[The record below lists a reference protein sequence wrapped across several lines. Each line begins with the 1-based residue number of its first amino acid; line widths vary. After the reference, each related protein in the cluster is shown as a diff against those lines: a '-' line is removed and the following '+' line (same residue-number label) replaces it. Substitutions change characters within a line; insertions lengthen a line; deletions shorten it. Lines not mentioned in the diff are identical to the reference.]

1 MPAKSKAQ
9 QKFMGLVHA
18 YKKGDIPAS
27 KVNKSVKDA
36 AKLPNKVSKKE
47 FINKFTELLDAEME
61 SCGYVFSAKDP
72 SYKLKS
78 PGGTGE
84 EDKKLKE
91 KKDWGDTTINYKKDT
106 PRSLK
111 KSRFKQLDALVPKGR
126 VNWVINTLKKEIR
139 GIKINHEEVDS
150 YTKDGLILSK
160 FKKDDINK
168 ILAIVDHSGGLFES
182 KKIMNE
188 INSYKQF
195 VKYMNDF
202 YGPKGVYPDKKK
214 RTLKMKDIGLAYS
227 VLLKKKPDFEIGYDS
242 TDREML
248 RDILIKMK
256 KLDPDYSKKEAVNE
270 KMRPAVKKLLKQKGY
285 GPIFQAI
292 DNSKRQFKQMK
303 YSRGEIQDTL
313 IDMFGKEDPKI
324 LQKIKESINEAVN
337 PKVKKQASALLKRYT
352 NNWKKLEKETEM
364 LMKFAKKNKANE
376 MAFNFEEVLK
386 KLKGTVWE
394 YVRYQVEKPMDD
406 YFYESID
413 EYSGMS
419 KWQRDRLDQ
428 LSKEKGKKP
437 KKVSRAVKK
446 KQDAW
451 AKKYYTKGGG
461 INIAK
466 WKKDGSP
473 AFPKESVNE
482 DRTASIIQHH
492 ERELQKYLDKPN
504 KSYRDEEEIQ
514 RLRNAIAYAKS
525 KQESVDEDVYI
536 GYYKN
541 KKVKVTAK
549 SSKEAQK
556 QIVKKLRIPKRDY
569 DIASIQ
575 NLTKTKQNK
584 HKFESINEKKKMFP
598 PKKMTPKQAK
608 EYKKFI
614 DYAKMGIEYQIDMS
628 LFESV
633 NEVERDY
640 KAEYRKFQ
648 SSTKAKKYRAEL
660 NKYNRQKG
668 TYGNGD
674 GKDASHK
681 GGKIVGFEAQ
691 SKNRGRAEKSR
702 LKKEMVEEVTKGK
715 GVQKIFDIH
724 KNGYGKLG
732 GRMLDS
738 LSAGLFVQLY
748 DKAPD
753 NIKEK
758 MNKMNE
764 KRLYI
769 VIGKMWDKFGK
780 GVKLS

>member
-36 AKLPNKVSKKE
+36 AKSMSTKDIKDFANTDRKGLPNKVSKKE

-106 PRSLK
+106 PKSLK
-111 KSRFKQLDALVPKGR
+111 KSRFKQLDVLVPKGR
-126 VNWVINTLKKEIR
+126 VNQVINTLKKEIR

-150 YTKDGLILSK
+150 YTKDGLMLSK

-168 ILAIVDHSGGLFES
+168 IMAIVDHSGGLFES

-256 KLDPDYSKKEAVNE
+256 KLDPDYSKKESVNE
-270 KMRPAVKKLLKQKGY
+270 VNRVALKVYIDWFKKDAKKAKVTPLEYTKYQIRYPAHYGLDKKTLK
-285 GPIFQAI
+285 
-292 DNSKRQFKQMK
+292 
-303 YSRGEIQDTL
+303 
-313 IDMFGKEDPKI
+313 
-324 LQKIKESINEAVN
+324 
-337 PKVKKQASALLKRYT
+337 ALLKY
-352 NNWKKLEKETEM
+352 
-364 LMKFAKKNKANE
+364 FQKN
-376 MAFNFEEVLK
+376 
-386 KLKGTVWE
+386 
-394 YVRYQVEKPMDD
+394 
-406 YFYESID
+406 
-413 EYSGMS
+413 
-419 KWQRDRLDQ
+419 
-428 LSKEKGKKP
+428 
-437 KKVSRAVKK
+437 
-446 KQDAW
+446 
-451 AKKYYTKGGG
+451 
-461 INIAK
+461 
-466 WKKDGSP
+466 
-473 AFPKESVNE
+473 ESVN
-482 DRTASIIQHH
+482 
-492 ERELQKYLDKPN
+492 
-504 KSYRDEEEIQ
+504 
-514 RLRNAIAYAKS
+514 
-525 KQESVDEDVYI
+525 EDVYI

-556 QIVKKLRIPKRDY
+556 QIAKKLRVPKRDY

-584 HKFESINEKKKMFP
+584 HKFESVNEMSAKSKKLINKLGKKEKDVLMSMIDMMGFDQVMKDYKRDKKAF
-598 PKKMTPKQAK
+598 KQALK
-608 EYKKFI
+608 
-614 DYAKMGIEYQIDMS
+614 DMS
-628 LFESV
+628 ENI
-633 NEVERDY
+633 NEVEKRDY
-640 KAEYRKFQ
+640 KAEYKKFQ

-732 GRMLDS
+732 GRILDS

>member
-36 AKLPNKVSKKE
+36 AKSMSTKDIKDFANTDRKGLPNKVSKKE

-106 PRSLK
+106 PKSLK
-111 KSRFKQLDALVPKGR
+111 KSRFKQLDVLVPKGR
-126 VNWVINTLKKEIR
+126 VNQVINTLKKEIR

-150 YTKDGLILSK
+150 YTKDGLMLSK

-168 ILAIVDHSGGLFES
+168 IMAIVDHSGGLFES

-256 KLDPDYSKKEAVNE
+256 KLDPDYSKKESVNE
-270 KMRPAVKKLLKQKGY
+270 VNIVPLRIYIDWFKKDAKK
-285 GPIFQAI
+285 A
-292 DNSKRQFKQMK
+292 
-303 YSRGEIQDTL
+303 
-313 IDMFGKEDPKI
+313 
-324 LQKIKESINEAVN
+324 
-337 PKVKKQASALLKRYT
+337 KVTPLEYTKKQIRYPGFYGLDKKTLKALLKY
-352 NNWKKLEKETEM
+352 
-364 LMKFAKKNKANE
+364 FQKN
-376 MAFNFEEVLK
+376 
-386 KLKGTVWE
+386 
-394 YVRYQVEKPMDD
+394 
-406 YFYESID
+406 
-413 EYSGMS
+413 
-419 KWQRDRLDQ
+419 
-428 LSKEKGKKP
+428 
-437 KKVSRAVKK
+437 
-446 KQDAW
+446 
-451 AKKYYTKGGG
+451 
-461 INIAK
+461 
-466 WKKDGSP
+466 
-473 AFPKESVNE
+473 ESVN
-482 DRTASIIQHH
+482 
-492 ERELQKYLDKPN
+492 
-504 KSYRDEEEIQ
+504 
-514 RLRNAIAYAKS
+514 
-525 KQESVDEDVYI
+525 EDVYI

-556 QIVKKLRIPKRDY
+556 QIAKKLRVPKRDY

-584 HKFESINEKKKMFP
+584 HKFESVNEMSAKSKKLINKLGKKEKDVLMSMIDMMGFDQVMKDYKRDKKAF
-598 PKKMTPKQAK
+598 KQALK
-608 EYKKFI
+608 
-614 DYAKMGIEYQIDMS
+614 DMS
-628 LFESV
+628 ENI
-633 NEVERDY
+633 NEVEKRDY
-640 KAEYRKFQ
+640 KAEYKKFQ

-732 GRMLDS
+732 GRILDS

>member
-36 AKLPNKVSKKE
+36 AKSMSTKDIKDFANTDRKGLPNKVSKKE

-106 PRSLK
+106 PKSLK
-111 KSRFKQLDALVPKGR
+111 KSRFTQLDVRVPKGR
-126 VNWVINTLKKEIR
+126 VNQVINTLKKEIR

-150 YTKDGLILSK
+150 YTKDGLMLSK

-168 ILAIVDHSGGLFES
+168 IMAIVDHSGGLFES

-256 KLDPDYSKKEAVNE
+256 KLDPDYSKKESVNE
-270 KMRPAVKKLLKQKGY
+270 VNRVALKVYIDWVKKDAKK
-285 GPIFQAI
+285 A
-292 DNSKRQFKQMK
+292 
-303 YSRGEIQDTL
+303 
-313 IDMFGKEDPKI
+313 
-324 LQKIKESINEAVN
+324 
-337 PKVKKQASALLKRYT
+337 KVTPLEYTKKQIRYPGFYGLDKKTLKALLKY
-352 NNWKKLEKETEM
+352 
-364 LMKFAKKNKANE
+364 FQKN
-376 MAFNFEEVLK
+376 
-386 KLKGTVWE
+386 
-394 YVRYQVEKPMDD
+394 
-406 YFYESID
+406 
-413 EYSGMS
+413 
-419 KWQRDRLDQ
+419 
-428 LSKEKGKKP
+428 
-437 KKVSRAVKK
+437 
-446 KQDAW
+446 
-451 AKKYYTKGGG
+451 
-461 INIAK
+461 
-466 WKKDGSP
+466 
-473 AFPKESVNE
+473 ESVN
-482 DRTASIIQHH
+482 
-492 ERELQKYLDKPN
+492 
-504 KSYRDEEEIQ
+504 
-514 RLRNAIAYAKS
+514 
-525 KQESVDEDVYI
+525 EDVYI

-556 QIVKKLRIPKRDY
+556 QIAKKLRVPKRDY

-584 HKFESINEKKKMFP
+584 HKFESVNEMSAKSKKLINKLGKKEKDVLMSMIDMMGFDQVMKDYKRDKKAF
-598 PKKMTPKQAK
+598 KQALK
-608 EYKKFI
+608 
-614 DYAKMGIEYQIDMS
+614 DMS
-628 LFESV
+628 ENI
-633 NEVERDY
+633 NEVEKRDY
-640 KAEYRKFQ
+640 KAEYKKFQ

-732 GRMLDS
+732 GRILDS

>member
-36 AKLPNKVSKKE
+36 AKSMSTKDIKDFANTDRKGLPNKVSKKE

-248 RDILIKMK
+248 RDILIKLR
-256 KLDPDYSKKEAVNE
+256 KLDPDYS
-270 KMRPAVKKLLKQKGY
+270 Q
-285 GPIFQAI
+285 
-292 DNSKRQFKQMK
+292 
-303 YSRGEIQDTL
+303 
-313 IDMFGKEDPKI
+313 
-324 LQKIKESINEAVN
+324 KESISEDVYIGYYKNK
-337 PKVKKQASALLKRYT
+337 KVKVTAKSSKEAQRQIA
-352 NNWKKLEKETEM
+352 KKLRVPKKDYDIASIQNLTKTKQNKH
-364 LMKFAKKNKANE
+364 KF
-376 MAFNFEEVLK
+376 
-386 KLKGTVWE
+386 
-394 YVRYQVEKPMDD
+394 
-406 YFYESID
+406 

-473 AFPKESVNE
+473 GFPK
-482 DRTASIIQHH
+482 
-492 ERELQKYLDKPN
+492 
-504 KSYRDEEEIQ
+504 
-514 RLRNAIAYAKS
+514 
-525 KQESVDEDVYI
+525 
-536 GYYKN
+536 
-541 KKVKVTAK
+541 
-549 SSKEAQK
+549 
-556 QIVKKLRIPKRDY
+556 
-569 DIASIQ
+569 
-575 NLTKTKQNK
+575 
-584 HKFESINEKKKMFP
+584 
-598 PKKMTPKQAK
+598 
-608 EYKKFI
+608 
-614 DYAKMGIEYQIDMS
+614 
-628 LFESV
+628 ESV

-660 NKYNRQKG
+660 NKYNRKKG

-702 LKKEMVEEVTKGK
+702 LKKESVIGEDVFAIVDKFNQRKQDYDQVYYKDNNLNKVKKHMKKMGKKYGKMNLIKVKPNGKMSMVEEVTKGK

>member
-36 AKLPNKVSKKE
+36 AKSMSTKDIKDFANTDRKGLPNKVSKKE

-106 PRSLK
+106 PKSLK
-111 KSRFKQLDALVPKGR
+111 KSRFKQLDVLVPKGR
-126 VNWVINTLKKEIR
+126 VNQVINTLKKEIR

-150 YTKDGLILSK
+150 YTKDGLMLSK

-168 ILAIVDHSGGLFES
+168 IMAIVDHSGGLFES

-256 KLDPDYSKKEAVNE
+256 KLDPDYSKKESVNE
-270 KMRPAVKKLLKQKGY
+270 VNRVALKVYIDWFKKDAKKAKVTPLEYTKYQIKYPGFYGLDKKTLK
-285 GPIFQAI
+285 
-292 DNSKRQFKQMK
+292 
-303 YSRGEIQDTL
+303 
-313 IDMFGKEDPKI
+313 
-324 LQKIKESINEAVN
+324 
-337 PKVKKQASALLKRYT
+337 ALLKY
-352 NNWKKLEKETEM
+352 
-364 LMKFAKKNKANE
+364 FQKN
-376 MAFNFEEVLK
+376 
-386 KLKGTVWE
+386 
-394 YVRYQVEKPMDD
+394 
-406 YFYESID
+406 
-413 EYSGMS
+413 
-419 KWQRDRLDQ
+419 
-428 LSKEKGKKP
+428 
-437 KKVSRAVKK
+437 
-446 KQDAW
+446 
-451 AKKYYTKGGG
+451 
-461 INIAK
+461 
-466 WKKDGSP
+466 
-473 AFPKESVNE
+473 ESVN
-482 DRTASIIQHH
+482 
-492 ERELQKYLDKPN
+492 
-504 KSYRDEEEIQ
+504 
-514 RLRNAIAYAKS
+514 
-525 KQESVDEDVYI
+525 EDVYI

-556 QIVKKLRIPKRDY
+556 QIAKKLRVPKRDY

-584 HKFESINEKKKMFP
+584 HKFESVNEMSAKSKKLINKLGKKEKDVLMSMIDMMGFDQVMKDYKRDKKAF
-598 PKKMTPKQAK
+598 KQALK
-608 EYKKFI
+608 
-614 DYAKMGIEYQIDMS
+614 DMS
-628 LFESV
+628 ENI
-633 NEVERDY
+633 NEVEKRDY
-640 KAEYRKFQ
+640 KAEYKKFQ

-724 KNGYGKLG
+724 KNCYGKLG
-732 GRMLDS
+732 GRILDS

>member
-1 MPAKSKAQ
+1 MSKILKIKEADL
-9 QKFMGLVHA
+9 GLT
-18 YKKGDIPAS
+18 YKKGKTV
-27 KVNKSVKDA
+27 KVKHKKSGKTLVIVDK
-36 AKLPNKVSKKE
+36 PVVKKE
-47 FINKFTELLDAEME
+47 YEKIGYYEVKPIRLRGKSGMGKISHLGMESVDEGKVTYKLKGFTNTKMDELDAE
-61 SCGYVFSAKDP
+61 
-72 SYKLKS
+72 L
-78 PGGTGE
+78 
-84 EDKKLKE
+84 
-91 KKDWGDTTINYKKDT
+91 
-106 PRSLK
+106 
-111 KSRFKQLDALVPKGR
+111 SRL
-126 VNWVINTLKKEIR
+126 
-139 GIKINHEEVDS
+139 GIKGTPDFNKMT
-150 YTKDGLILSK
+150 YTIHMKGSNSFTLDKIM
-160 FKKDDINK
+160 KKK
-168 ILAIVDHSGGLFES
+168 GG
-182 KKIMNE
+182 KKIRE
-188 INSYKQF
+188 
-195 VKYMNDF
+195 
-202 YGPKGVYPDKKK
+202 
-214 RTLKMKDIGLAYS
+214 S
-227 VLLKKKPDFEIGYDS
+227 V
-242 TDREML
+242 
-248 RDILIKMK
+248 
-256 KLDPDYSKKEAVNE
+256 
-270 KMRPAVKKLLKQKGY
+270 
-285 GPIFQAI
+285 
-292 DNSKRQFKQMK
+292 
-303 YSRGEIQDTL
+303 
-313 IDMFGKEDPKI
+313 
-324 LQKIKESINEAVN
+324 
-337 PKVKKQASALLKRYT
+337 
-352 NNWKKLEKETEM
+352 
-364 LMKFAKKNKANE
+364 
-376 MAFNFEEVLK
+376 
-386 KLKGTVWE
+386 
-394 YVRYQVEKPMDD
+394 
-406 YFYESID
+406 D

-428 LSKEKGKKP
+428 RSKEKGKKP
-437 KKVSRAVKK
+437 KKVSKALKK

>member
-36 AKLPNKVSKKE
+36 AKSMSTKDIKDFANTDRKGLPNKVSKKE

-106 PRSLK
+106 PKSLK
-111 KSRFKQLDALVPKGR
+111 KSRFTQLDVRVPKGR
-126 VNWVINTLKKEIR
+126 VNQVINTLKKEIR

-150 YTKDGLILSK
+150 YTKDGLMLSK

-168 ILAIVDHSGGLFES
+168 IMAIVDHSGGLFES

-256 KLDPDYSKKEAVNE
+256 KLDPDYSKKESVNE
-270 KMRPAVKKLLKQKGY
+270 VNRVALKVYIDWFKKDAKKAKVTPLEYTKYQIKYPGFYGLDKKTLK
-285 GPIFQAI
+285 
-292 DNSKRQFKQMK
+292 
-303 YSRGEIQDTL
+303 
-313 IDMFGKEDPKI
+313 
-324 LQKIKESINEAVN
+324 
-337 PKVKKQASALLKRYT
+337 ALLKY
-352 NNWKKLEKETEM
+352 
-364 LMKFAKKNKANE
+364 FQKN
-376 MAFNFEEVLK
+376 
-386 KLKGTVWE
+386 
-394 YVRYQVEKPMDD
+394 
-406 YFYESID
+406 
-413 EYSGMS
+413 
-419 KWQRDRLDQ
+419 
-428 LSKEKGKKP
+428 
-437 KKVSRAVKK
+437 
-446 KQDAW
+446 
-451 AKKYYTKGGG
+451 
-461 INIAK
+461 
-466 WKKDGSP
+466 
-473 AFPKESVNE
+473 ESVN
-482 DRTASIIQHH
+482 
-492 ERELQKYLDKPN
+492 
-504 KSYRDEEEIQ
+504 
-514 RLRNAIAYAKS
+514 
-525 KQESVDEDVYI
+525 EDVYI

-556 QIVKKLRIPKRDY
+556 QIAKKLRVPKRDY

-584 HKFESINEKKKMFP
+584 HKFESVNEMSAKSKKLINKLGKKEKDVLMSMIDMMGFDQVMKDYKRDKKAF
-598 PKKMTPKQAK
+598 KQALK
-608 EYKKFI
+608 
-614 DYAKMGIEYQIDMS
+614 DMS
-628 LFESV
+628 ENI
-633 NEVERDY
+633 NEVEKRDY
-640 KAEYRKFQ
+640 KAEYKKFQ

-732 GRMLDS
+732 GRILDS

>member
-36 AKLPNKVSKKE
+36 AKSMSTKDIKDFANTDRKGLPNKVSKKE

-106 PRSLK
+106 PKSLK
-111 KSRFKQLDALVPKGR
+111 KSRFKQLDVLVPKGR
-126 VNWVINTLKKEIR
+126 VNQVINTLKKEIR

-150 YTKDGLILSK
+150 YTKDGLMLSK

-168 ILAIVDHSGGLFES
+168 IMAIVDHSGGLFES

-195 VKYMNDF
+195 VKYMYDF

-256 KLDPDYSKKEAVNE
+256 KLDPDYSKKESVNE
-270 KMRPAVKKLLKQKGY
+270 VNRVALKVYIDWFKKDAKKAKVTPLEYTKYQIRYPAHYGLDKKTLK
-285 GPIFQAI
+285 
-292 DNSKRQFKQMK
+292 
-303 YSRGEIQDTL
+303 
-313 IDMFGKEDPKI
+313 
-324 LQKIKESINEAVN
+324 
-337 PKVKKQASALLKRYT
+337 ALLKY
-352 NNWKKLEKETEM
+352 
-364 LMKFAKKNKANE
+364 FQKN
-376 MAFNFEEVLK
+376 
-386 KLKGTVWE
+386 
-394 YVRYQVEKPMDD
+394 
-406 YFYESID
+406 
-413 EYSGMS
+413 
-419 KWQRDRLDQ
+419 
-428 LSKEKGKKP
+428 
-437 KKVSRAVKK
+437 
-446 KQDAW
+446 
-451 AKKYYTKGGG
+451 
-461 INIAK
+461 
-466 WKKDGSP
+466 
-473 AFPKESVNE
+473 ESVN
-482 DRTASIIQHH
+482 
-492 ERELQKYLDKPN
+492 
-504 KSYRDEEEIQ
+504 
-514 RLRNAIAYAKS
+514 
-525 KQESVDEDVYI
+525 EDVYI

-556 QIVKKLRIPKRDY
+556 QIAKKLRVPKRDY

-584 HKFESINEKKKMFP
+584 HKFESVNEMSAKSKKLINKLGKKEKDVLMSMIDMMGFDQVMKDYKRDKKAF
-598 PKKMTPKQAK
+598 KQALK
-608 EYKKFI
+608 
-614 DYAKMGIEYQIDMS
+614 DMS
-628 LFESV
+628 ENI
-633 NEVERDY
+633 NEVEKRDY
-640 KAEYRKFQ
+640 KAEYKKFQ

-732 GRMLDS
+732 GRILDS

>member
-36 AKLPNKVSKKE
+36 AKSMSTKDIKDFANTDRKGLPNKVSKKE

-106 PRSLK
+106 PKSLK
-111 KSRFKQLDALVPKGR
+111 KSRFKQLDVLVPKGR
-126 VNWVINTLKKEIR
+126 VNQVINTLKKEIR

-150 YTKDGLILSK
+150 YTKDGLMLSK

-168 ILAIVDHSGGLFES
+168 IMAIVDHSGGLFES

-256 KLDPDYSKKEAVNE
+256 KLDPDYSKKESVNE
-270 KMRPAVKKLLKQKGY
+270 VNIVPLRIYIDWFKKDAKKAKVTPLEYTKYQIRYPAHYGLDKKTLK
-285 GPIFQAI
+285 
-292 DNSKRQFKQMK
+292 
-303 YSRGEIQDTL
+303 
-313 IDMFGKEDPKI
+313 
-324 LQKIKESINEAVN
+324 
-337 PKVKKQASALLKRYT
+337 ALLKY
-352 NNWKKLEKETEM
+352 
-364 LMKFAKKNKANE
+364 FQKN
-376 MAFNFEEVLK
+376 
-386 KLKGTVWE
+386 
-394 YVRYQVEKPMDD
+394 
-406 YFYESID
+406 
-413 EYSGMS
+413 
-419 KWQRDRLDQ
+419 
-428 LSKEKGKKP
+428 
-437 KKVSRAVKK
+437 
-446 KQDAW
+446 
-451 AKKYYTKGGG
+451 
-461 INIAK
+461 
-466 WKKDGSP
+466 
-473 AFPKESVNE
+473 ESVN
-482 DRTASIIQHH
+482 
-492 ERELQKYLDKPN
+492 
-504 KSYRDEEEIQ
+504 
-514 RLRNAIAYAKS
+514 
-525 KQESVDEDVYI
+525 EDVYI

-556 QIVKKLRIPKRDY
+556 QIAKKLRVPKRDY

-584 HKFESINEKKKMFP
+584 HKFESVNEMSAKSKKLINKLGKKEKDVLMSMIDMMGFDQVMKDYKRDKKAF
-598 PKKMTPKQAK
+598 KQALK
-608 EYKKFI
+608 
-614 DYAKMGIEYQIDMS
+614 DMS
-628 LFESV
+628 ENI
-633 NEVERDY
+633 NEVEKRDY
-640 KAEYRKFQ
+640 KAEYKKFQ

-732 GRMLDS
+732 GRILDS

>member
-36 AKLPNKVSKKE
+36 AKSMSTKDIKDFANTDRKGLPNKVSKKE

-106 PRSLK
+106 PKSLK
-111 KSRFKQLDALVPKGR
+111 KSRFKQLDVLVPKGR
-126 VNWVINTLKKEIR
+126 VNQVINTLKKEIR

-150 YTKDGLILSK
+150 YTKDGLMLSK

-168 ILAIVDHSGGLFES
+168 IMAIVDHSGGLFES

-256 KLDPDYSKKEAVNE
+256 KLDPDYSKKESVNE
-270 KMRPAVKKLLKQKGY
+270 VNRVALKVYIDWFKKDAKKAKVTPLEYTKYQIKYPGFYGLDKKTLK
-285 GPIFQAI
+285 
-292 DNSKRQFKQMK
+292 
-303 YSRGEIQDTL
+303 
-313 IDMFGKEDPKI
+313 
-324 LQKIKESINEAVN
+324 
-337 PKVKKQASALLKRYT
+337 ALLKY
-352 NNWKKLEKETEM
+352 
-364 LMKFAKKNKANE
+364 FQKN
-376 MAFNFEEVLK
+376 
-386 KLKGTVWE
+386 
-394 YVRYQVEKPMDD
+394 
-406 YFYESID
+406 
-413 EYSGMS
+413 
-419 KWQRDRLDQ
+419 
-428 LSKEKGKKP
+428 
-437 KKVSRAVKK
+437 
-446 KQDAW
+446 
-451 AKKYYTKGGG
+451 
-461 INIAK
+461 
-466 WKKDGSP
+466 
-473 AFPKESVNE
+473 ESVN
-482 DRTASIIQHH
+482 
-492 ERELQKYLDKPN
+492 
-504 KSYRDEEEIQ
+504 
-514 RLRNAIAYAKS
+514 
-525 KQESVDEDVYI
+525 EDVYI

-556 QIVKKLRIPKRDY
+556 QIAKKLRVPKRDY

-584 HKFESINEKKKMFP
+584 HKFESVNEMSAKSKKLINKLGKKEKDVLMSMIDMMGFDQVMKDYKRDKKAF
-598 PKKMTPKQAK
+598 KQALK
-608 EYKKFI
+608 
-614 DYAKMGIEYQIDMS
+614 DMS
-628 LFESV
+628 ENI
-633 NEVERDY
+633 NEVEKRDY
-640 KAEYRKFQ
+640 KAEYKKFQ

-732 GRMLDS
+732 GRILDS

>member
-36 AKLPNKVSKKE
+36 AKSMSTKDIKDFANTDRKGLPNKVSKKE

-106 PRSLK
+106 PKSLK
-111 KSRFKQLDALVPKGR
+111 KSRFKQLDVLVPKGR
-126 VNWVINTLKKEIR
+126 VNQVINTLKKEIR

-150 YTKDGLILSK
+150 YTKDGLMLSK

-168 ILAIVDHSGGLFES
+168 IMAIVDHSGGLFES

-256 KLDPDYSKKEAVNE
+256 KLDPDYSKKESVNE
-270 KMRPAVKKLLKQKGY
+270 VNRVALKVYIDWFKKDAKKAKVTPLEYTKYQIKYPGFYGLDKKTLK
-285 GPIFQAI
+285 
-292 DNSKRQFKQMK
+292 
-303 YSRGEIQDTL
+303 
-313 IDMFGKEDPKI
+313 
-324 LQKIKESINEAVN
+324 
-337 PKVKKQASALLKRYT
+337 ALLKY
-352 NNWKKLEKETEM
+352 
-364 LMKFAKKNKANE
+364 FQKN
-376 MAFNFEEVLK
+376 
-386 KLKGTVWE
+386 
-394 YVRYQVEKPMDD
+394 
-406 YFYESID
+406 
-413 EYSGMS
+413 
-419 KWQRDRLDQ
+419 
-428 LSKEKGKKP
+428 
-437 KKVSRAVKK
+437 
-446 KQDAW
+446 
-451 AKKYYTKGGG
+451 
-461 INIAK
+461 
-466 WKKDGSP
+466 
-473 AFPKESVNE
+473 ESVN
-482 DRTASIIQHH
+482 
-492 ERELQKYLDKPN
+492 
-504 KSYRDEEEIQ
+504 
-514 RLRNAIAYAKS
+514 
-525 KQESVDEDVYI
+525 EDVYI

-556 QIVKKLRIPKRDY
+556 QIAKKLRVPKRDY

-584 HKFESINEKKKMFP
+584 HKFESVNEMSAKSKKLINKLGKKEKDVLMSMIDMMGFDQVMKDYKRDKKAF
-598 PKKMTPKQAK
+598 KQALK
-608 EYKKFI
+608 
-614 DYAKMGIEYQIDMS
+614 DMS
-628 LFESV
+628 ENI
-633 NEVERDY
+633 NEVEKRDY
-640 KAEYRKFQ
+640 KAEYKKFQ

-715 GVQKIFDIH
+715 GVEKIFDIH

-732 GRMLDS
+732 GRILDS

>member
-36 AKLPNKVSKKE
+36 AKSMSTKDIKDFANTDRKGLPNKVSKKE

-106 PRSLK
+106 PKSLK
-111 KSRFKQLDALVPKGR
+111 KSRFKQLDVLVPKGR
-126 VNWVINTLKKEIR
+126 VNQVINTLKKEIR

-150 YTKDGLILSK
+150 YTKDGLMLSK

-168 ILAIVDHSGGLFES
+168 IMAIVDHSGGLFES

-227 VLLKKKPDFEIGYDS
+227 VLLKKKPDLEIGYDS

-256 KLDPDYSKKEAVNE
+256 KLDPDYSKKESVNE
-270 KMRPAVKKLLKQKGY
+270 VNRVALKVYIDWFKKDAKKAKVTPLEYTKYQIRYPAHYGLDKKTLK
-285 GPIFQAI
+285 
-292 DNSKRQFKQMK
+292 
-303 YSRGEIQDTL
+303 
-313 IDMFGKEDPKI
+313 
-324 LQKIKESINEAVN
+324 
-337 PKVKKQASALLKRYT
+337 ALLKY
-352 NNWKKLEKETEM
+352 
-364 LMKFAKKNKANE
+364 FQKN
-376 MAFNFEEVLK
+376 
-386 KLKGTVWE
+386 
-394 YVRYQVEKPMDD
+394 
-406 YFYESID
+406 
-413 EYSGMS
+413 
-419 KWQRDRLDQ
+419 
-428 LSKEKGKKP
+428 
-437 KKVSRAVKK
+437 
-446 KQDAW
+446 
-451 AKKYYTKGGG
+451 
-461 INIAK
+461 
-466 WKKDGSP
+466 
-473 AFPKESVNE
+473 ESVN
-482 DRTASIIQHH
+482 
-492 ERELQKYLDKPN
+492 
-504 KSYRDEEEIQ
+504 
-514 RLRNAIAYAKS
+514 
-525 KQESVDEDVYI
+525 EDVYI

-556 QIVKKLRIPKRDY
+556 QIAKKLRVPKRDY

-584 HKFESINEKKKMFP
+584 HKFESVNEMSAKSKKLINKLGKKEKDVLMSMIDMMGFDQVMKDYKRDKKAF
-598 PKKMTPKQAK
+598 KQALK
-608 EYKKFI
+608 
-614 DYAKMGIEYQIDMS
+614 DMS
-628 LFESV
+628 ENI
-633 NEVERDY
+633 NEVEKRDY
-640 KAEYRKFQ
+640 KAEYKKFQ

-732 GRMLDS
+732 GRILDS

>member
-1 MPAKSKAQ
+1 MSTKDIKDFANTDR
-9 QKFMGLVHA
+9 
-18 YKKGDIPAS
+18 KG
-27 KVNKSVKDA
+27 
-36 AKLPNKVSKKE
+36 LPNKVSKKE

-106 PRSLK
+106 PKSLK
-111 KSRFKQLDALVPKGR
+111 KSRFKQLDVLVPKGR
-126 VNWVINTLKKEIR
+126 VNQVINTLKKEIR

-150 YTKDGLILSK
+150 YTKDGLMLSK

-168 ILAIVDHSGGLFES
+168 IMAIVDHSGGLFES

-256 KLDPDYSKKEAVNE
+256 KLDPDYSKKESVNE
-270 KMRPAVKKLLKQKGY
+270 VNRVALKVYIDWFKKDAKKAKVTPLEYTKYQIRYPGFYGLDKKTLK
-285 GPIFQAI
+285 
-292 DNSKRQFKQMK
+292 
-303 YSRGEIQDTL
+303 
-313 IDMFGKEDPKI
+313 
-324 LQKIKESINEAVN
+324 
-337 PKVKKQASALLKRYT
+337 ALLKY
-352 NNWKKLEKETEM
+352 
-364 LMKFAKKNKANE
+364 FQKN
-376 MAFNFEEVLK
+376 
-386 KLKGTVWE
+386 
-394 YVRYQVEKPMDD
+394 
-406 YFYESID
+406 
-413 EYSGMS
+413 
-419 KWQRDRLDQ
+419 
-428 LSKEKGKKP
+428 
-437 KKVSRAVKK
+437 
-446 KQDAW
+446 
-451 AKKYYTKGGG
+451 
-461 INIAK
+461 
-466 WKKDGSP
+466 
-473 AFPKESVNE
+473 ESVN
-482 DRTASIIQHH
+482 
-492 ERELQKYLDKPN
+492 
-504 KSYRDEEEIQ
+504 
-514 RLRNAIAYAKS
+514 
-525 KQESVDEDVYI
+525 EDVYI

-556 QIVKKLRIPKRDY
+556 QIAKKLRVPKRDY

-584 HKFESINEKKKMFP
+584 HKFESVNEMSAKSKKLINKLGKKEKDVLMSMIDMMGFDQVMKDYKRDKKAF
-598 PKKMTPKQAK
+598 KQALK
-608 EYKKFI
+608 
-614 DYAKMGIEYQIDMS
+614 DMS
-628 LFESV
+628 ENI
-633 NEVERDY
+633 NEVEKRDY
-640 KAEYRKFQ
+640 KAEYKKFQ

-732 GRMLDS
+732 GRILDS

>member
-36 AKLPNKVSKKE
+36 AKSMSTKDIKDFANTDRKGLPNKVSKKE

-106 PRSLK
+106 PKSLK
-111 KSRFKQLDALVPKGR
+111 KSRFKQLDVLVPKGR
-126 VNWVINTLKKEIR
+126 VNQVINTLKKEIR

-150 YTKDGLILSK
+150 YTKDGLMLSK

-168 ILAIVDHSGGLFES
+168 IMAIVDHSGGLFES

-256 KLDPDYSKKEAVNE
+256 KLDPDYSKKESVNE
-270 KMRPAVKKLLKQKGY
+270 VNRVALKVYIDWFKKDAKK
-285 GPIFQAI
+285 A
-292 DNSKRQFKQMK
+292 
-303 YSRGEIQDTL
+303 
-313 IDMFGKEDPKI
+313 
-324 LQKIKESINEAVN
+324 
-337 PKVKKQASALLKRYT
+337 KVTPLEYTKKQIRYPGFYGLDKKTLKALLKY
-352 NNWKKLEKETEM
+352 
-364 LMKFAKKNKANE
+364 FQKN
-376 MAFNFEEVLK
+376 
-386 KLKGTVWE
+386 
-394 YVRYQVEKPMDD
+394 
-406 YFYESID
+406 
-413 EYSGMS
+413 
-419 KWQRDRLDQ
+419 
-428 LSKEKGKKP
+428 
-437 KKVSRAVKK
+437 
-446 KQDAW
+446 
-451 AKKYYTKGGG
+451 
-461 INIAK
+461 
-466 WKKDGSP
+466 
-473 AFPKESVNE
+473 ESVN
-482 DRTASIIQHH
+482 
-492 ERELQKYLDKPN
+492 
-504 KSYRDEEEIQ
+504 
-514 RLRNAIAYAKS
+514 
-525 KQESVDEDVYI
+525 EDVYI

-556 QIVKKLRIPKRDY
+556 QIAKKLRVPKRDY

-584 HKFESINEKKKMFP
+584 HKFESVNEMSAKSKKLINKLGKKEKDVLMSMIDMMGFDQVMKDYKRDKKAF
-598 PKKMTPKQAK
+598 KQALK
-608 EYKKFI
+608 
-614 DYAKMGIEYQIDMS
+614 DMS
-628 LFESV
+628 ENI
-633 NEVERDY
+633 NEVEKRDY
-640 KAEYRKFQ
+640 KAEYKKFQ

-732 GRMLDS
+732 GRILDS

>member
-36 AKLPNKVSKKE
+36 AKSMSTKDIKDFANTDRKGLPNKVSKKE

-106 PRSLK
+106 PKSLK
-111 KSRFKQLDALVPKGR
+111 KSRFKQLDVLVPKGR
-126 VNWVINTLKKEIR
+126 VNQVINTLKKEIR

-150 YTKDGLILSK
+150 YTKDGLMLSK

-168 ILAIVDHSGGLFES
+168 IMAIVDHSGGLFES

-256 KLDPDYSKKEAVNE
+256 KLDPDYSKKESVNE
-270 KMRPAVKKLLKQKGY
+270 VNIVPLRIYIDWFKKDAKK
-285 GPIFQAI
+285 A
-292 DNSKRQFKQMK
+292 
-303 YSRGEIQDTL
+303 
-313 IDMFGKEDPKI
+313 
-324 LQKIKESINEAVN
+324 
-337 PKVKKQASALLKRYT
+337 KVTPLEYTKKQIRYPGFYGLDKKTLKALLKY
-352 NNWKKLEKETEM
+352 
-364 LMKFAKKNKANE
+364 FQKN
-376 MAFNFEEVLK
+376 
-386 KLKGTVWE
+386 
-394 YVRYQVEKPMDD
+394 
-406 YFYESID
+406 
-413 EYSGMS
+413 
-419 KWQRDRLDQ
+419 
-428 LSKEKGKKP
+428 
-437 KKVSRAVKK
+437 
-446 KQDAW
+446 
-451 AKKYYTKGGG
+451 
-461 INIAK
+461 
-466 WKKDGSP
+466 
-473 AFPKESVNE
+473 ESVN
-482 DRTASIIQHH
+482 
-492 ERELQKYLDKPN
+492 
-504 KSYRDEEEIQ
+504 
-514 RLRNAIAYAKS
+514 
-525 KQESVDEDVYI
+525 EDVYI

-556 QIVKKLRIPKRDY
+556 QIAKKLRVPKRDY

-584 HKFESINEKKKMFP
+584 HKFESVNEMSAKSKKLINKLGKKEKDVLMSMIDMMGFDQVMKDYKRDKKAF
-598 PKKMTPKQAK
+598 KQALK
-608 EYKKFI
+608 
-614 DYAKMGIEYQIDMS
+614 DMS
-628 LFESV
+628 ENI
-633 NEVERDY
+633 NEVEKRDY
-640 KAEYRKFQ
+640 KAEYKKFQ

-681 GGKIVGFEAQ
+681 GGKIVGFEKE
-691 SKNRGRAEKSR
+691 SVNRVRAEKSR
-702 LKKEMVEEVTKGK
+702 LKKEGKLTETKFYAFYNRKKHTIDGKSLYDAKQKAITKLKVPKSKVGLLAIVNAKEHDRGGFRFEQKLREKIREIIKEQLNEAPKPIHHSDMRMLYVPKKDFKNAVKLLRLNIKHGNVEVEKKPSDKVKGFYRFTTTKKMFDDVVTHLAMKKIGVKTIAKGK
-715 GVQKIFDIH
+715 
-724 KNGYGKLG
+724 
-732 GRMLDS
+732 M
-738 LSAGLFVQLY
+738 
-748 DKAPD
+748 
-753 NIKEK
+753 
-758 MNKMNE
+758 
-764 KRLYI
+764 
-769 VIGKMWDKFGK
+769 
-780 GVKLS
+780 